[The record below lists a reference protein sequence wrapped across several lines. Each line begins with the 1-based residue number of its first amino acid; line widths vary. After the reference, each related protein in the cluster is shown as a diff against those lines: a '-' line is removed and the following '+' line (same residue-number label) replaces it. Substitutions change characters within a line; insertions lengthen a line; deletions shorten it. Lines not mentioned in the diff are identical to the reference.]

1 LTQAPLKL
9 FVWEGVLRD
18 YTPGIAFAL
27 AHDADEARRL
37 IVAQEYRPG
46 EARNEILSGARSIY
60 DDSLQPSIAGE
71 LRSEP
76 RVFDAP
82 VGFALRG
89 GG

>member
-1 LTQAPLKL
+1 MLKL
-9 FVWEGVLRD
+9 FVWENVLRD
-18 YTPGIAFAL
+18 YTAGIAFAL

-46 EARNEILSGARSIY
+46 EARDQILSGARSIY
-60 DDSLQPSIAGE
+60 DEELQPSIAPE
-71 LRSEP
+71 LKAEP
-76 RVFDAP
+76 KVFDAP